1 MIMIYIFKFMYNI
14 FRYEIIFRIFILI
27 LYFFS
32 DILYYLLLFIRGI
45 SLFYNYNKFD
55 LNEKKF
61 VMVND
66 KREFVMFFVC
76 VCR

>member
-1 MIMIYIFKFMYNI
+1 MIYIFKFLYNI